1 MLSSLKNV
9 KNIKVLYKYKS
20 ELKEKIKINN
30 SKIKVLYDLGIE
42 FKDKI
47 EKFEKNVSKIMKN
60 HKKNKKFV
68 CEYCAV
74 KTLTKKDLEQ
84 HECKFSFYR
93 GVPGHYGYPV
103 YDHKLHEIL
112 IELNTLRY
120 NYDKKAKSIKEIQKY
135 IEKLDYEIDEIDE
148 IIKDLLLV
156 CQKCKKKNLY
166 LEESGCSYEHILCNE
181 CFTDKSKCPL
191 CSEILKLELCPIC
204 LEHKK
209 KIVDIECG
217 NHHKICKKCLNC
229 IMDTD
234 PKCPFC
240 RIKIKNK

>member
-156 CQKCKKKNLY
+156 CQKCKKKKF
-166 LEESGCSYEHILCNE
+166 I
-181 CFTDKSKCPL
+181 FR
-191 CSEILKLELCPIC
+191 
-204 LEHKK
+204 
-209 KIVDIECG
+209 
-217 NHHKICKKCLNC
+217 
-229 IMDTD
+229 
-234 PKCPFC
+234 
-240 RIKIKNK
+240 RIWMQL